1 MAAPCYIGIMRTAKP
16 KPLGEILTSV
26 IASLGLDSRM
36 AQGQILAAWEDILS
50 EQMKSTIESSWM
62 SKDKLFV
69 RVTSP
74 AWRQELHLRRKEW
87 CDRLN
92 AELGRD
98 AVSEI
103 IFR

>member
-1 MAAPCYIGIMRTAKP
+1 MLALSYIGGMRTAKP

-26 IASLGLDSRM
+26 IASMGMDSRL
-36 AQGQILAAWEDILS
+36 AQGQIVAAWEDILS
-50 EQMKSTIESSWM
+50 EQMKSVIESSWM

-92 AELGRD
+92 AEMGRD
-98 AVSEI
+98 AVSEV